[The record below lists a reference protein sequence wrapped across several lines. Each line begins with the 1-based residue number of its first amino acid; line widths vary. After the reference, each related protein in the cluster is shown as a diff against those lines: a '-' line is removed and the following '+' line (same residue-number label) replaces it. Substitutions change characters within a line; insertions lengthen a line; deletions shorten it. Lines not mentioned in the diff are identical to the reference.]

1 MNNKFV
7 GSGII
12 FPIEINGEGR
22 PDIHTNTTL
31 LNNSIQTILNWP
43 YSQRFF
49 NEMFGSRINELL
61 EEPNDEIT
69 KTLLS
74 HFVVD
79 ALTQWEKR
87 ILINNSGVKIV
98 SFNRE
103 VVNVEITYRINS
115 TKVEETFIFP
125 FYKEIIY

>member
-1 MNNKFV
+1 MSNKFV
-7 GSGII
+7 GSGIV
-12 FPIEINGEGR
+12 FPIILNSEGR
-22 PDIHTNTTL
+22 PDIVTNIPL
-31 LNNSIQTILNWP
+31 LNNSIITILSWP

-49 NEMFGSRINELL
+49 NEMFGSRISELL
-61 EEPNDEIT
+61 EEPNDEVT

-79 ALTQWEKR
+79 ALTQWERR
-87 ILINNSGVKIV
+87 IVINNSGVKIF
-98 SFNRE
+98 SYNRE
-103 VVNVEITYRINS
+103 RVDIQITYRINS

>member
-1 MNNKFV
+1 MSNKFV

-12 FPIEINGEGR
+12 FPIILNNEGR
-22 PDIHTNTTL
+22 PDIYTNVTL
-31 LNNSIQTILNWP
+31 INSSIVAILNWP
-43 YSQRFF
+43 YAHRFF
-49 NEMFGSRINELL
+49 NDMFGSRINELL
-61 EEPNDEIT
+61 EEPNDDIT

-79 ALTQWEKR
+79 ALNLWEKR
-87 ILINNSGVKIV
+87 IVVKNSGIKIV
-98 SFNRE
+98 RFNRE
-103 VVNVEITYRINS
+103 KVDVQITYRINS